1 MAVWDVVITLAEVIE
16 EEVALEA
23 DVVEVGGEEREKH
36 QRCSASPEENMR
48 ASSGIPQYYSARL
61 DKLVAIQVAG
71 NLRPY
76 QKSMYAA

>member
-1 MAVWDVVITLAEVIE
+1 MVITLAEVIE

-23 DVVEVGGEEREKH
+23 DVVEVGGEAREKH
-36 QRCSASPEENMR
+36 ERCSDSPEESMR
-48 ASSGIPQYYSARL
+48 ASSGISQCYSARL
-61 DKLVAIQVAG
+61 DKLVASQVAR